1 MFICI
6 VQVVAYF
13 RLISTAP
20 ISRERFVMC
29 KNQVKFF
36 MRGMREV
43 KGAKCVIRPN
53 VIQDSIVEKK
63 VFQTLHRHF
72 TPVKQVWRPKQSRS
86 HSFKFSKSVML
97 LMHYKNDSAF
107 IISNFGRFSFI
118 TKTKPQKEPMWF
130 NLKGKSSSSS

>member
-1 MFICI
+1 
-6 VQVVAYF
+6 
-13 RLISTAP
+13 
-20 ISRERFVMC
+20 
-29 KNQVKFF
+29 

-43 KGAKCVIRPN
+43 KGAKCVKRPN
-53 VIQDSIVEKK
+53 VIQDSNVEKQ
-63 VFQTLHRHF
+63 VFQTLHRRF

-107 IISNFGRFSFI
+107 IISNVGRFSFI

-130 NLKGKSSSSS
+130 NLRGKSSSSLDFKTPRETPGFSNNFFNGKGVFSNNFSKENEC